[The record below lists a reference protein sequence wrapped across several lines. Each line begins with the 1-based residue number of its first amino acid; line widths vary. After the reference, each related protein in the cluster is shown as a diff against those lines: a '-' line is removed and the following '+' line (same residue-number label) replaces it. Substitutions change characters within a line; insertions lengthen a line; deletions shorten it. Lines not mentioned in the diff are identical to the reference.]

1 MGEEKQPKP
10 PTPEQ
15 QVEQQQQNDEKDI
28 HGRFAATDM
37 MERASNL
44 VEGLF
49 GGGPGG
55 SLFGTSN
62 FEKASLNDMLNL
74 LDSANP
80 ADLENAGDSLEK
92 ANTALKAAAKELA
105 ASVKAIDWQGEGAEQ
120 FRAYGSQLVTYTYG
134 LSTFANAVG
143 AQMKVA
149 STGLASVRNSKPPRD
164 GRVVQKK
171 PDDFALP
178 ERTQDNPEYQKALAV
193 EKDRQE
199 AINQMNRLAS
209 FYAVSA
215 TTLAAQDPP
224 PMPKPVN
231 AAVPRPLGRRKP
243 TGGDPS
249 AAAAAQAGFS
259 GVASPPPG
267 PSAVG
272 AGGTG
277 GVGDGPS
284 RTDVLATPVASVA
297 PSTSMEIDSVT
308 ATAPPVSPSTSLPPS
323 PTANPGPTTS
333 TAPPVMTN
341 FGTPPRGPAQS
352 AGTRGLPRPGSGPST
367 TGPVGR
373 PSASG
378 GGGSSQVG
386 RASGGAGRPAPP
398 AGPVTSAGRAGMP
411 AGRPGPMGAQPG
423 VSRPGVVGGAGQ
435 NPVAGRPGMAGQPAV
450 GRQGASNAPRTGPSN
465 GIVGGTPQRTT
476 NGPTGSRIPKA
487 TVIGG
492 ESTPTGRSSAARPSQ
507 SGVIGAPQPS
517 GAPRPTGRGTPST
530 NGVVG
535 TARPGAGGSPGGS
548 VGRGARP
555 GQRQSG
561 DGQESPDPARPGYAT
576 EDQDT
581 WAARRRATSPPVID

>member
-15 QVEQQQQNDEKDI
+15 QVEQRQQSDEKDI

-44 VEGLF
+44 VEGFF
-49 GGGPGG
+49 GGGPGV

-164 GRVVQKK
+164 SRFVQKK

-215 TTLAAQDPP
+215 TTLASQDPP

-231 AAVPRPLGRRKP
+231 AAVPKPSARFNPGRSRADAGAAGALARPAAAEAVAGRAAVGVGEGTPAATDNLVRPGQVAGPSPAMTIDSVVAPTAPAPATGPAAQPVQTGP
-243 TGGDPS
+243 TGPITG
-249 AAAAAQAGFS
+249 
-259 GVASPPPG
+259 SPPPVLTNLGPARPAPARAQGTPGTARTAGGPGKYTAGRPTVTGPGG
-267 PSAVG
+267 PSQTGRPGQAVG
-272 AGGTG
+272 RSA
-277 GVGDGPS
+277 
-284 RTDVLATPVASVA
+284 
-297 PSTSMEIDSVT
+297 
-308 ATAPPVSPSTSLPPS
+308 PVS
-323 PTANPGPTTS
+323 
-333 TAPPVMTN
+333 
-341 FGTPPRGPAQS
+341 GPAS
-352 AGTRGLPRPGSGPST
+352 STGRSGPA
-367 TGPVGR
+367 VGR
-373 PSASG
+373 PG
-378 GGGSSQVG
+378 ITGT
-386 RASGGAGRPAPP
+386 PA
-398 AGPVTSAGRAGMP
+398 VGRAGMP
-411 AGRPGPMGAQPG
+411 GGSTPVTGRAGAPAQGAGGRQSPPGTARPGH
-423 VSRPGVVGGAGQ
+423 
-435 NPVAGRPGMAGQPAV
+435 
-450 GRQGASNAPRTGPSN
+450 SN
-465 GIVGGTPQRTT
+465 GIVGGTPQRVT
-476 NGPTGSRIPKA
+476 NGSTGSRTPRG
-487 TVIGG
+487 TVVGG
-492 ESTPTGRSSAARPSQ
+492 ESAAPGRSQAARAGQ
-507 SGVIGAPQPS
+507 SGVIGAQQAGGP
-517 GAPRPTGRGTPST
+517 GRPTGRGTPSV

-535 TARPGAGGSPGGS
+535 TPRGAVTGTAGTGRPARGEDREQAGS
-548 VGRGARP
+548 VRPDYLTEDEEFWASRRRGAV
-555 GQRQSG
+555 
-561 DGQESPDPARPGYAT
+561 
-576 EDQDT
+576 
-581 WAARRRATSPPVID
+581 PPVID

>member
-10 PTPEQ
+10 STPEQ
-15 QVEQQQQNDEKDI
+15 KVEELQQEQEQQIYGK
-28 HGRFAATDM
+28 FAATDM
-37 MERASNL
+37 LERATSMMS
-44 VEGLF
+44 GFF
-49 GGGPGG
+49 GGGAGD
-55 SLFGTSN
+55 SVFGKTS
-62 FEKASLNDMLNL
+62 FEKEDLNAMLRL

-80 ADLENAGDSLEK
+80 ADLENAGDALEK

-105 ASVKAIDWQGEGAEQ
+105 TSIKAIDWKGEGADQ
-120 FRAYGSQLVTYTYG
+120 FHAYGMDLVTYTYD

-143 AQMKVA
+143 AQLKVA
-149 STGLASVRNSKPPRD
+149 STGLASVRNSKPPGD
-164 GRVVQKK
+164 NRVVQKK
-171 PDDFALP
+171 PEDFAVP
-178 ERTQDNPEYQKALAV
+178 ERTANNPEYQKALAV

-199 AINQMNRLAS
+199 AINLMNRLAS
-209 FYAVSA
+209 YYTVSA
-215 TTLAAQDPP
+215 GTLAAQPAP
-224 PMPKPVN
+224 KMPKPVN
-231 AAVPRPLGRRKP
+231 AAVPRPLGRYEA

-249 AAAAAQAGFS
+249 AAAAAQAGS
-259 GVASPPPG
+259 SRVPSPPPG

-308 ATAPPVSPSTSLPPS
+308 ATAPPVSPSTSPPPS
-323 PTANPGPTTS
+323 PTGNPGPTTS

-352 AGTRGLPRPGSGPST
+352 AGTKGLPRPGSGPS

-378 GGGSSQVG
+378 GGGSQVG

-398 AGPVTSAGRAGMP
+398 AGPVTSAGRAGTT

-423 VSRPGVVGGAGQ
+423 VSRPGVVGATGQ

-507 SGVIGAPQPS
+507 SGVIGAPQQS

-535 TARPGAGGSPGGS
+535 TARAGAGGSLGGS

-561 DGQESPDPARPGYAT
+561 DDQESPDPARPGYAT